1 MSDRRSVTPH
11 SRNRLPSISI
21 PSRGAVS
28 GISRTTKM
36 VTAMGKMIFSA
47 LETVRS
53 WVILTWRIS
62 LVVRAFI
69 SGGWIMGIRAM

>member
-1 MSDRRSVTPH
+1 
-11 SRNRLPSISI
+11 
-21 PSRGAVS
+21 
-28 GISRTTKM
+28 M